1 METGIFKAYD
11 IRGKY
16 PNEINKKTVL
26 ETGKALGG
34 FFGPK
39 SKLVVSYD
47 SRVSSPSLCES
58 LVEGLKKS
66 NSKLNIVRGG
76 LATTPM
82 FYFLVNYFLADGG
95 IMVTASHNPK
105 SYNGLKI
112 VGKKA
117 VPISGKEIYKE
128 IKFNF

>member
-1 METGIFKAYD
+1 MKTGIFKAYD

-16 PNEINKKTVL
+16 PNEINKKTVF
-26 ETGKALGG
+26 EIGKALGG
-34 FFGPK
+34 FFSSK

-58 LVEGLKKS
+58 LVEGLKKD
-66 NSKLNIVRGG
+66 NFKLNIIRGG

-82 FYFLVNYFLADGG
+82 FYFLVNYFSADGG
-95 IMVTASHNPK
+95 AMVTASHNSK
-105 SYNGLKI
+105 NYNGLKV

-117 VPISGKEIYKE
+117 APISGEEICK
-128 IKFNF
+128 IISNF